1 MSREEN
7 ELIQHERMMENLLC
21 DLDVLVPFFK
31 TKTITD
37 IFVYSE
43 GNVTVKDFI
52 KGEYDTGI
60 VLSVADRMRIVNS
73 LSSIA
78 DTPIDKWVLPA
89 LEGTIPKYN
98 IRTTALLPPWT
109 KSPELTFRKP
119 AEEIFTLEQYLE
131 EGRISQELYDKI
143 IHHIEIRSNIVI
155 SGSTGSGKTTFTNAC
170 LHKMQELSPN
180 ERWYIVEDT
189 PELQT
194 KNPYA
199 TQLYIRKEQSVAAVQ
214 LALRWTPKRII
225 FGELRSAVVAVE
237 LLDSAWLSGHPG
249 NLTTI
254 HADNAAATIPRIE
267 GLLRQ
272 VIFGTLPDLSNVF
285 QLIVHLSFKGGFGPI
300 VDEALTVKEI
310 LEVKMQV

>member
-1 MSREEN
+1 MGREEN

-21 DLDVLVPFFK
+21 DLKPLIPFFE

-43 GNVTVKDFI
+43 GNVTVKDFK

-60 VLSVADRMRIVNS
+60 FLSVADRMRIVNS
-73 LSSIA
+73 LSSVA
-78 DTPIDKWVLPA
+78 DTPIDKWVRPA
-89 LEGTIPKYN
+89 LEGNIPKYN

-109 KSPELTFRKP
+109 KFPEITFRKP

-131 EGRISQELYDKI
+131 EERISQELYDKI
-143 IHHIEIRSNIVI
+143 VYHIDKRSNIVI

-170 LHKMQELSPN
+170 LHKMQEIAPD

-194 KNPYA
+194 DNPHA
-199 TQLYIRKEQSVAAVQ
+199 TQLYIRKKQSVDAVQ

-254 HADNAAATIPRIE
+254 HADSAAATIPRLE

-272 VIFGTLPDLSNVF
+272 VILGKLPDLTSCF
-285 QLIVHLSFKGGFGPI
+285 QLVVHLSFRAGFGPI
-300 VDEALTVKEI
+300 VDEALTVNEI
-310 LEVKMQV
+310 QEAKKML